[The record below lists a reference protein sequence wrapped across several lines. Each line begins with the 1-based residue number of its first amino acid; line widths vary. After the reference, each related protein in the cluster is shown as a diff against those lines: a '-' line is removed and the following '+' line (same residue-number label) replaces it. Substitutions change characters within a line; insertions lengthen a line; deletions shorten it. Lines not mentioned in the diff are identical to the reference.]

1 MNMWNNQQHSSTRVD
16 VAGTGFTVLDRI
28 YSDGVLADEALGGTC
43 ANVLVSLAMLHRN
56 VAPVLRL
63 GADAEGEMLVNEFS
77 QAGAMVE
84 YIFRHAEIR
93 SPVLT
98 EFIDH
103 STSEHSFSF
112 KCPVTDQNHP
122 RYQPIESHERERAK
136 LAFANCSVFYTD
148 RLSPS
153 ILDGMQVAA
162 SSGAIVVLEP
172 SEIGDISLFEEAMEW
187 VTILKASSERLDLGS
202 GGRFID
208 PSVIRIV
215 THGAAGLELRDGTR
229 SIWCDAVSARVMRD
243 ACGSGDM
250 VSVGLI
256 DWILSAKVSREHAS
270 AQTILDGVIAGQC
283 LAAENCGFIGARGLF
298 RSKGASSAR
307 SVLDGAKGT

>member
-112 KCPVTDQNHP
+112 NPSWHLWCHNEGLT
-122 RYQPIESHERERAK
+122 
-136 LAFANCSVFYTD
+136 NC
-148 RLSPS
+148 
-153 ILDGMQVAA
+153 
-162 SSGAIVVLEP
+162 
-172 SEIGDISLFEEAMEW
+172 
-187 VTILKASSERLDLGS
+187 
-202 GGRFID
+202 
-208 PSVIRIV
+208 
-215 THGAAGLELRDGTR
+215 
-229 SIWCDAVSARVMRD
+229 
-243 ACGSGDM
+243 
-250 VSVGLI
+250 
-256 DWILSAKVSREHAS
+256 
-270 AQTILDGVIAGQC
+270 
-283 LAAENCGFIGARGLF
+283 
-298 RSKGASSAR
+298 
-307 SVLDGAKGT
+307 